1 MSVSASSPATRLL
14 WLKRPGRLLRR
25 LIVWSLAALLLAWG
39 LVTVAW
45 LVLQWAIL
53 PHIDEWR
60 PALERHAA
68 QALGAPVRIGS
79 IKVTSGGWISAIE
92 MREVRLLDPRGREA
106 LRLPKVAA
114 ALSARSLLSLNL
126 RFEQLLIDAPQVEVR
141 RDAKGRFFV
150 AGLSVEEA
158 GQGESTGLAED
169 WADWLLSQ
177 HEFVILNGRV
187 RWIDE
192 RRTTQCPQADDLRL
206 PPPEGVRQGRG
217 GPSLSCAAL
226 ELSDL
231 NLVLRNG
238 VRRHEFR
245 LDATPPPEWGER
257 FGLRG
262 RFTQALLGRP
272 SDFQG
277 WNGQLFADLPRA
289 DLREL
294 RRHIDLPF
302 ELSEGDG
309 ALRSWID
316 FKRGS
321 PKGVTADIALR
332 TVKLRLTP
340 QAEML
345 DLEKIEGRLQFQHE
359 AQALSLQA
367 SKLGFV
373 SGDGVIWPRS
383 DWKLA
388 LRLPKVATGQSALP
402 IGGEL
407 SAERLD
413 LALMSQLAQRLP
425 FEAETHA
432 WLAEMAP
439 QGVLS
444 RLSASWD
451 GPVTEPRRYQVKGR
465 LEGLRLG
472 GHKDGVQP
480 GPERLGLRGL
490 TLQLDASERGGQA
503 QLNMDDGALELPGVF
518 RQPLPPIQRL
528 SAKLDW
534 RIEPRPKLP
543 AQIELRVSGLEL
555 ANQDVRGEFDAV
567 WRSGSRAG
575 QSRLPG
581 WLELNGQFDKIAA
594 VKIQNYLPL
603 AVGDHTLDYLRDALR
618 AGEARTINVRV
629 RGELAKFPFE
639 GEKEREGQFRITTQA
654 RDVDLLY
661 VPGSEG
667 QPSNWPA
674 LEHVN
679 ADLVFER
686 GSMLIKNG
694 RAKIFGYELS
704 GINGGIKDLLVKHRL
719 EIEGVGKGPS
729 ADLLQFVRQSPVNEA
744 SGGLLAAATAAGSAN
759 LKLSLNLPL
768 NDMDR
773 SVVKGAVQLQGGE
786 LRLRP
791 DLPTLSQTRG
801 SVEFDR
807 QGVKLQGVQAR
818 ALGGDLAVE
827 GGSQADGGLRII
839 ATGVATAE
847 ALRRSPELGAAAKL
861 AQAANGQASYRLQVG
876 LVKGQADFALTSN
889 LLGLGLDL
897 PAPLRKEP
905 ATALPLRLQLK
916 PDGSSRDELRLELG
930 NLLQAHYQ
938 RDVSVTPA
946 RVLRGVLSVQ
956 DNLPGLPTSGVQL
969 QANLDK
975 VNLDAWQSTVQRLLG
990 SAPAPGNEAAQLS
1003 GMASAYAPSL
1013 IALRANA
1020 LQFAGRSLTRVVAG
1034 VTQAPAPAQGTW
1046 RFTVDAAQMAG
1057 FVELR
1062 AAQPVPGGQA
1072 GRVYARL
1079 SRLSLPRQEAEE
1091 VGQVLES
1098 QPGSVPDLDIV
1109 IDDFE
1114 LRGKRLGRLEVEAKA
1129 SGPAHDWRL
1138 SKLQLKSPDAVLN
1151 ATGQWLNEPG
1161 RAQRRTQLDWKLE
1174 LLDAGDL
1181 LERMGQGRVLRGGR
1195 GQLAGQLGWQ
1205 GEPLSPDFA
1214 SMNGQLNVRLES
1226 GQFLNVEPG
1235 VGRLMGV
1242 LSLQSLPRRFLF
1254 DFRDVFS
1261 EGFTFDGV
1269 TGDVKIE
1276 QGVARSSNLRTR
1288 GVQATVLVEGQA
1300 DLAAETQ
1307 NLRVLVVPEFNT
1319 GGASL
1324 AYIAIN
1330 PAIGLG
1336 TFLAQLILSKPIA
1349 AANTREFR
1357 ITGDWIDPKV
1367 ERVEH
1372 HSDMFNALQPKSEA
1386 ASAAASASKP
1396 IQESAP

>member
-1 MSVSASSPATRLL
+1 MRS
-14 WLKRPGRLLRR
+14 
-25 LIVWSLAALLLAWG
+25 LIGWALALLLLAWG
-39 LVTVAW
+39 LVVVAW
-45 LVLQWAIL
+45 LVLHWAIL

-60 PALERHAA
+60 PALERHASH
-68 QALGAPVRIGS
+68 ALGAPVRIGS
-79 IKVTSGGWISAIE
+79 IKVTSGGWIPAIE
-92 MREVRLLDPRGREA
+92 MREVRLLDPSGREA

-150 AGLSVEEA
+150 AGLSVDEA
-158 GQGESTGLAED
+158 VQTESTGLAEE
-169 WADWLLSQ
+169 WADWLLAQ

-192 RRTTQCPQADDLRL
+192 RRATQ
-206 PPPEGVRQGRG
+206 
-217 GPSLSCAAL
+217 AL
-226 ELSDL
+226 ELSEL

-238 VRRHEFR
+238 VRRHELR
-245 LDATPPPEWGER
+245 LDATPPPEWGQR
-257 FGLRG
+257 FGLQG

-277 WNGQLFADLPRA
+277 WTGQLFADLPRA

-309 ALRSWID
+309 ALRAWIE
-316 FKRGS
+316 FKHGS
-321 PKGVTADIALR
+321 PHGVTADMALR

-345 DLEKIEGRLQFQHE
+345 DLEKIEGRLQFLHE
-359 AQALSLQA
+359 AQTLSLQA

-373 SGDGVIWPRS
+373 SGDGVVWPRS

-388 LRLPKVATGQSALP
+388 LRLPKVAPGQSEPGLP

-413 LALMSQLAQRLP
+413 LALMNQLAQRLP

-451 GPVTEPRRYQVKGR
+451 GSVIEPRRYQVKGR

-472 GHKDGVQP
+472 GRKEGAEP
-480 GPERLGLRGL
+480 GPERLGLSGL
-490 TLQLDASERGGQA
+490 TLQLDANERGGQA
-503 QLNMDDGALELPGVF
+503 QLNMADGALELPGVF
-518 RQPLPPIQRL
+518 RQALPPIQRM

-534 RIEPRPKLP
+534 RIEARPKLP
-543 AQIELRVSGLEL
+543 AQIELRVSRLEL
-555 ANQDVRGEFDAV
+555 ANQDLRGEFDAV
-567 WRSGSRAG
+567 WRSGNRAG
-575 QSRLPG
+575 QNRLPG
-581 WLELNGQFDKIAA
+581 WLELTGQFDKIDA
-594 VKIQNYLPL
+594 VKIRNYLPL
-603 AVGDHTLDYLRDALR
+603 AVGDHTLDYLRDAIR
-618 AGEARTINVRV
+618 GGEARAINVRL
-629 RGELAKFPFE
+629 RGELAKFPFD
-639 GEKEREGQFRITTQA
+639 GDKERDGQFRITTQA

-661 VPGSEG
+661 VPGAEG
-667 QPSNWPA
+667 RPSNWPA

-679 ADLVFER
+679 AELVFDR
-686 GSMLIKNG
+686 GSMQIKNG
-694 RAKIFGYELS
+694 RAKIFAYELT
-704 GINGGIKDLLVKHRL
+704 GIKGGIKDLLLKHRL
-719 EIEGVGKGPS
+719 EIEGQGSGPG

-744 SGGLLAAATAAGSAN
+744 SGGLLAAATAGGTAN
-759 LKLSLNLPL
+759 LRLSLNLPL
-768 NDMDR
+768 NDLDK
-773 SVVKGAVQLQGGE
+773 SVVKGAVQLLGGD

-791 DLPTLSQTRG
+791 DLPLQTQTRG

-818 ALGGDLAVE
+818 ALGGELAVE
-827 GGSQADGGLRII
+827 GGTQADGGLRFTV
-839 ATGVATAE
+839 TGVATAE
-847 ALRRSPELGAAAKL
+847 ALRRMPELGSVAKL
-861 AQAANGQASYRLQVG
+861 AQVASGQASYRLQIG
-876 LVKGQADFALTSN
+876 MLQGQADFSLTSS

-897 PAPLRKEP
+897 PAPLHKDA

-916 PDGSSRDELRLELG
+916 PDLGREGNRDELRFELG

-938 RDVSVTPA
+938 RDMSVTPG
-946 RVLRGVLSVQ
+946 RVLRGALAVQ
-956 DNLPGLPTSGVQL
+956 DSLPGLPIAGVQL
-969 QANLDK
+969 QANLDR
-975 VNLDAWQSTVQRLLG
+975 VNLDAWHSLLKRLFDQPAAPG
-990 SAPAPGNEAAQLS
+990 SAPANGLVN
-1003 GMASAYAPSL
+1003 AYAPTQ
-1013 IALRANA
+1013 IALRANE
-1020 LQFAGRSLTRVVAG
+1020 LRMAGRTLTKVVAG
-1034 VTQAPAPAQGTW
+1034 VTQAPAPALGTW
-1046 RFTVDAAQMAG
+1046 RFTMDASQMAG
-1057 FVELR
+1057 FVELQ
-1062 AAQPVPGGQA
+1062 AAQPGPGGQA

-1079 SRLSLPRQEAEE
+1079 SRLSLPQHEADG
-1091 VGQVLES
+1091 VGQVLDS

-1114 LRGKRLGRLEVEAKA
+1114 LRDKRLGRLEIEASA

-1138 SKLQLKSPDAVLN
+1138 SKLQLKAPDAVLN
-1151 ATGQWLNEPG
+1151 ATGKWLNEAG
-1161 RAQRRTQLDWKLE
+1161 RAQRRTQLDWKLD
-1174 LLDAGDL
+1174 LLDAGDM
-1181 LERMGQGRVLRGGR
+1181 LERLGQGRVLRGGR
-1195 GQLAGQLGWQ
+1195 GQMVGQLGWQ

-1214 SMNGQLNVRLES
+1214 SMNGQFKVTLES

-1288 GVQATVLVEGQA
+1288 GVQASVLVEGQA

-1357 ITGDWIDPKV
+1357 ITGSWVDPKV

-1372 HSDMFNALQPKSEA
+1372 QSALFDAAQPASAASSAAPA
-1386 ASAAASASKP
+1386 ASAH
-1396 IQESAP
+1396 

>member
-1 MSVSASSPATRLL
+1 MSVKPSSLPTRLF
-14 WLKRPGRLLRR
+14 WLRRPGRWLRS
-25 LIVWSLAALLLAWG
+25 LISWALALLLLAWG
-39 LVTVAW
+39 LVVVAW
-45 LVLQWAIL
+45 GGLHWVIL

-60 PALERHAA
+60 PAMERHAS
-68 QALGAPVRIGS
+68 QALGARVRIGS
-79 IKVTSGGWISAIE
+79 IKVTSGGWMPAIE
-92 MREVRLLDPRGREA
+92 MREVRLLDPSGREA

-150 AGLSVEEA
+150 AGLSVDEA
-158 GQGESTGLAED
+158 VQAESTGLAEE

-192 RRTTQCPQADDLRL
+192 RRATQ
-206 PPPEGVRQGRG
+206 
-217 GPSLSCAAL
+217 AL

-231 NLVLRNG
+231 NLVLRSG
-238 VRRHEFR
+238 VRRHELR
-245 LDATPPPEWGER
+245 LDATPPPEWGQR

-277 WNGQLFADLPRA
+277 WSGQLYADLPRA

-309 ALRSWID
+309 ALRAWID
-316 FKRGS
+316 FKQGQ
-321 PKGVTADIALR
+321 PQGVTSDLALR
-332 TVKLRLTP
+332 AVKLRLTP
-340 QAEML
+340 KADQL
-345 DLEKIEGRLQFQHE
+345 DLEQIEGRLQFMHA
-359 AQALSLQA
+359 AQSLSLQA
-367 SKLGFV
+367 SQLGFV
-373 SGDGVIWPRS
+373 SGDGVIWPRT

-388 LRLPKVATGQSALP
+388 LRLPKPGAGNAAQGLP
-402 IGGEL
+402 LGGEL

-425 FEAETHA
+425 FDEQTHT

-451 GPVTEPRRYQVKGR
+451 GPLMDPRRYQIKGR

-472 GHKDGVQP
+472 GRRQ
-480 GPERLGLRGL
+480 GLEHMGLSGL
-490 TLQLDASERGGQA
+490 TLQLDASEKGGQA
-503 QLNMDDGALELPGVF
+503 QLSMADGSLELPGLF
-518 RQPLPPIQRL
+518 RQDLPPIQRL

-534 RIEPRPKLP
+534 RIEAAPKQP
-543 AQIELRVSGLEL
+543 PHYELRVSRLEL
-555 ANQDVRGEFDAV
+555 LNQDLRGEFDAV
-567 WRSGSRAG
+567 WRSGKAAG
-575 QSRLPG
+575 QGRLPG
-581 WLELNGQFDKIAA
+581 WLELSGQIERIDA
-594 VKIQNYLPL
+594 VKIHRYLPL
-603 AVGDHTLDYLRDALR
+603 AIGDHALDYVRDAIR
-618 AGEARTINVRV
+618 AGEARAINVRL
-629 RGELAKFPFE
+629 RGELAKFPFD
-639 GEKEREGQFRITTQA
+639 GERERDGQFRITTQA
-654 RDVDLLY
+654 RDIDLLY
-661 VPGSEG
+661 VPGVEG
-667 QPSNWPA
+667 RPSNWPA

-679 ADLVFER
+679 ADLIFER
-686 GSMLIKNG
+686 GGMQIKGG
-694 RAKIFGYELS
+694 RAKVFAYELS
-704 GINGGIKDLLVKHRL
+704 GIKGGIKDLLVKHRL
-719 EIEGVGKGPS
+719 EIEGQGNGPG
-729 ADLLQFVRQSPVNEA
+729 AELLKFVRQSPVNEA
-744 SGGLLAAATAAGSAN
+744 SGGLLAAATAGGAAN

-768 NDMDR
+768 QDMDK
-773 SVVKGAVQLQGGE
+773 SVVKGAVQLLGGE

-791 DLPTLSQTRG
+791 DLPLLTNTRG

-807 QGVKLQGVQAR
+807 QGVKLQAVQAR
-818 ALGGDLAVE
+818 AFGGELSVE
-827 GGSQADGGLRII
+827 GGNQADGSLRFT

-847 ALRRSPELGAAAKL
+847 ALQRSPELGGVAKL
-861 AQAANGQASYRLQVG
+861 AQAASGQASYRLQVG
-876 LVKGQADFALTSN
+876 LNQGQADFSLTSN

-897 PAPLRKEP
+897 PAPLRKE
-905 ATALPLRLQLK
+905 AASALPLRLLLK
-916 PDGSSRDELRLELG
+916 PDVNRDSNRDELRLELG

-938 RDVSVTPA
+938 RDLSVEPA
-946 RVLRGVLSVQ
+946 RVLRGALSVQ
-956 DNLPGLPTSGVQL
+956 DSLPGLPSSGVQL

-975 VNLDAWQSTVQRLLG
+975 VNLDAWNKTLQRLWG
-990 SAPAPGNEAAQLS
+990 APAASNSENGS
-1003 GMASAYAPSL
+1003 GVVAAPSL
-1013 IALRANA
+1013 GGAYMPSQIVLRANE
-1020 LQFAGRSLTRVVAG
+1020 LHFSGRSLTKVVAG
-1034 VTQAPAPAQGTW
+1034 LTQAPAPATNTW
-1046 RFTVDAAQMAG
+1046 RCTIDAVQMAG
-1057 FVELR
+1057 YVELR
-1062 AAQPVPGGQA
+1062 GAQPGQA
-1072 GRVYARL
+1072 GRVFARL
-1079 SRLSLPRQEAEE
+1079 SRLSLPHQEADGVAE
-1091 VGQVLES
+1091 VLDK

-1109 IDDFE
+1109 IEDFE
-1114 LRGKRLGRLEVEAKA
+1114 LRGKRMGRLEVEAQA

-1138 SKLQLKSPDAVLN
+1138 SKLQLKAPDAILN
-1151 ATGQWLNEPG
+1151 ATGQWLKEPG

-1174 LLDAGDL
+1174 LLDAGDM
-1181 LERMGQGRVLRGGR
+1181 LERMGQGRVLRGGK
-1195 GQLAGQLGWQ
+1195 GQLTGQLGWA
-1205 GEPLSPDFA
+1205 GEPLAPDFA
-1214 SMNGQLNVRLES
+1214 SMNGQLHVQLES

-1269 TGDVKIE
+1269 SGDVKITR
-1276 QGVARSSNLRTR
+1276 GVASSSNLRTR
-1288 GVQATVLVEGQA
+1288 GVQATVLVDGQA

-1336 TFLAQLILSKPIA
+1336 TFLAQLVLSKPIA

-1357 ITGDWIDPKV
+1357 ITGSWVDPKV

-1372 HSDMFNALQPKSEA
+1372 HSNLFETAPAVDGASAAHA
-1386 ASAAASASKP
+1386 ASAATSASAP
-1396 IQESAP
+1396 